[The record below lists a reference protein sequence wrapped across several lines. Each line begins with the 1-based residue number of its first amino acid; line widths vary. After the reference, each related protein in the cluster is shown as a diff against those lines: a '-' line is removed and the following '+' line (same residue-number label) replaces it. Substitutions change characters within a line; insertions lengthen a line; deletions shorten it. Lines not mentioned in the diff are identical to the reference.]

1 MILLEF
7 HNRILEETLLKAFE
21 NADKPEA
28 MKMMIADFDG
38 VLFKVHTPDDK
49 TKIIVSISVKCFSQL
64 KNQGADELLKRV
76 YGSMVNSRP
85 EPGQDVSLTV
95 DLNNL
100 PADKAEL
107 ARRVALLKR
116 HCFASPFERAFAAQ
130 QKGGDKKTV
139 AIDYRDEESMYICA
153 AADRV
158 TVTFSV
164 QFKDADDVIIGKVFL
179 QEFVDAR
186 RKQQQAPQVLYYYKN
201 PPNELKGQ
209 NCRVGD
215 DWGYVTFVLNPR
227 HFDAKHKETTIDLT
241 MTFRDYLHY
250 HIKCCKAYLHSRMR
264 LRVASLLKIL
274 NRARPEDKSKTGTK
288 TASGRTFV
296 RQV

>member
-7 HNRILEETLLKAFE
+7 HNRILEETLVKAFAT
-21 NADKPEA
+21 ADKPEA

-49 TKIIVSISVKCFSQL
+49 SKIIISVSMKCFNQL
-64 KNQGADELLKRV
+64 KSHGAEEYLKRV
-76 YGSMVNSRP
+76 YGDLLCTP
-85 EPGQDVSLTV
+85 ESGQDVALAV

-100 PADKAEL
+100 PPNTDEL

-116 HCFASPFERAFAAQ
+116 HCFAAPFDKAFESQ
-130 QKGGDKKTV
+130 QKGGGDNKMMV
-139 AIDYRDEESMYICA
+139 VDYRDEESMYIKA

-164 QFKDADDVIIGKVFL
+164 LFKDADDVIIGKVFL

-186 RKQQQAPQVLYYYKN
+186 RKQQQAPQVLYYYKT
-201 PPNELKGQ
+201 PPTELNGQ
-209 NCRVGD
+209 NCREGD
-215 DWGYVTFVLNPR
+215 DWGYVTFVLTPR
-227 HFDAKHKETTIDLT
+227 HYDAKHKETSIDLT

-264 LRVASLLKIL
+264 LRVSNLLKVL
-274 NRARPEDKSKTGTK
+274 NRARPEDKAKAQK
-288 TASGRTFV
+288 TATGRTFTRKV
-296 RQV
+296 